1 MWSRS
6 SPIFLNLAPGSTS
19 RGAKGCSFCDRPTR
33 LDSHHLRGSRLAS
46 VLLGEVDSV
55 RCPNLV
61 IAAAAAALVGR
72 APGTPRTCPNFSSG
86 WARPSRSPSPG
97 CSSRGASGRPG
108 SSCCRHLLLL
118 PQVPAMS
125 RCASSCQHGALI
137 VNLAICCAR

>member
-1 MWSRS
+1 LWSRS
-6 SPIFLNLAPGSTS
+6 SPNFFLNLASASAAS
-19 RGAKGCSFCDRPTR
+19 RGAKGCSFCDRPIR
-33 LDSHHLRGSRLAS
+33 LDSHHLRGCRLAS

-55 RCPNLV
+55 RCPTLV
-61 IAAAAAALVGR
+61 IAAAAAAALVGR

-125 RCASSCQHGALI
+125 RCQVP
-137 VNLAICCAR
+137 VNMAH